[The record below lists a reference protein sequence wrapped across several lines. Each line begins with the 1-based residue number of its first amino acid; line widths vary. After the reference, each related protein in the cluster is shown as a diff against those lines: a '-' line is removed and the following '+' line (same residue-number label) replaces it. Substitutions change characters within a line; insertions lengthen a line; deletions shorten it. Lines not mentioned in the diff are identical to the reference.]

1 MQCVI
6 CKHGTTQPGQVTV
19 TLEQGEC
26 IVILKGVPGEIC
38 FICGEYYLSESVTED
53 VLKRPEN
60 AIIRGAEV
68 AIVRYAA

>member
-6 CKHGTTQPGQVTV
+6 CQHGTTQPGQVTV
-19 TLEQGEC
+19 MLERGEC

-38 FICGEYYLSESVTED
+38 FLCGEYYLSESVTEE
-53 VLKRPEN
+53 VLKRAEN

-68 AIVRYAA
+68 EIVRYAA

>member
-6 CKHGTTQPGQVTV
+6 CKHGKTKPGQVTV

-38 FICGEYYLSESVTED
+38 FLCGEYYLSESVTEE
-53 VLKRPEN
+53 VLKRAEN

-68 AIVRYAA
+68 EIVRYAA

>member
-6 CKHGTTQPGQVTV
+6 CKHGKTQPGQVTV
-19 TLEQGEC
+19 TLEQNEC

-38 FICGEYYLSESVTED
+38 SNCGEYYLSESVTEE
-53 VLKRPEN
+53 VLKRAEN

-68 AIVRYAA
+68 EIVRYAA